1 MKIEK
6 KRIIQGVTICVG
18 LTVLGVFA
26 LNGWALNQKMGED
39 SVVVTVNETKI
50 TRGQIDEKI
59 GEMLGPQAGMIPP
72 DKMVEVR
79 NQVDGKVIENMVIE
93 ALLTDAV
100 NKQGITVNDKE
111 IDDALTKIRETVPPD
126 VDFQEYLKEKGL
138 SEQKLRKMLSHDLR
152 IRKLLEG
159 QLAGISSPTDEELM
173 TFYKENADKFQV
185 PENKET
191 TVPFSEARKSISD
204 YLLGQKKQV
213 AIRAYIDGL
222 KTKAS
227 IVYNR
232 ETPQAKNPT

>member
-138 SEQKLRKMLSHDLR
+138 PEQKLRKMLSQDLR

>member
-232 ETPQAKNPT
+232 ETPQTKNPT

>member
-138 SEQKLRKMLSHDLR
+138 SDQKLRKMLSQDLR

-232 ETPQAKNPT
+232 ETPQTKNPT

>member
-26 LNGWALNQKMGED
+26 LNGWALNQKAGED

-138 SEQKLRKMLSHDLR
+138 PEQKLRKMLSHDLR

-232 ETPQAKNPT
+232 ETPQTKNPT

>member
-138 SEQKLRKMLSHDLR
+138 SEQKLRKMLSQDLR

>member
-6 KRIIQGVTICVG
+6 KRIIQGVSISVG
-18 LTVLGVFA
+18 LAVLGVFA
-26 LNGWALNQKMGED
+26 LNGWALNQKAGED

-50 TRGQIDEKI
+50 TRGQVDEKI

-72 DKMVEVR
+72 EKMVEVR
-79 NQVDGKVIENMVIE
+79 NQVDGKVIENMIIE

-100 NKQGITVNDKE
+100 NKQGITVNDQE

-138 SEQKLRKMLSHDLR
+138 SEQKLRKMLSQDLR

-159 QLAGISSPTDEELM
+159 QLAGISSPTDGELM
-173 TFYKENADKFQV
+173 TFYKENADKFKS

-191 TVPFSEARKSISD
+191 TVPFSEAKKSISD
-204 YLLGQKKQV
+204 YLLGQKKQDAV
-213 AIRAYIDGL
+213 RAYIDGL
-222 KTKAS
+222 KTGAS

-232 ETPQAKNPT
+232 ESPETKNPT

>member
-138 SEQKLRKMLSHDLR
+138 PEQKLRKMLSHDLR

>member
-138 SEQKLRKMLSHDLR
+138 PEQKLRKMLSHDLR

-191 TVPFSEARKSISD
+191 TVPFSEAKKSISD

-232 ETPQAKNPT
+232 ETPQTKNPT

>member
-222 KTKAS
+222 KTRAS

-232 ETPQAKNPT
+232 ETSQTKNPT

>member
-79 NQVDGKVIENMVIE
+79 NQVDGKVIENMVI
-93 ALLTDAV
+93 
-100 NKQGITVNDKE
+100 
-111 IDDALTKIRETVPPD
+111 
-126 VDFQEYLKEKGL
+126 
-138 SEQKLRKMLSHDLR
+138 
-152 IRKLLEG
+152 
-159 QLAGISSPTDEELM
+159 
-173 TFYKENADKFQV
+173 
-185 PENKET
+185 
-191 TVPFSEARKSISD
+191 
-204 YLLGQKKQV
+204 
-213 AIRAYIDGL
+213 
-222 KTKAS
+222 
-227 IVYNR
+227 
-232 ETPQAKNPT
+232 